1 MVALSEKIT
10 KPASASAARRVV
22 QFMLELGFQQSVF
35 EGDSEVIIKALDN
48 GNFSLASVGH
58 IVKDIRSILSLL
70 QTMSFSYVRREG
82 NFVAYALV

>member
-35 EGDSEVIIKALDN
+35 EGDLEVIKTLDN

-58 IVKDIRSILSLL
+58 IVKDIRSILGLL
-70 QTMSFSYVRREG
+70 QTISFSYVMR
-82 NFVAYALV
+82 

>member
-35 EGDSEVIIKALDN
+35 EGDLEVIKTLDN
-48 GNFSLASVGH
+48 GNFSLASVAH
-58 IVKDIRSILSLL
+58 IVKDIRSILGLL
-70 QTMSFSYVRREG
+70 QTISFSYVMR
-82 NFVAYALV
+82 

>member
-35 EGDSEVIIKALDN
+35 EGDLEVIKTLDN

-58 IVKDIRSILSLL
+58 IVKDIRSILGLL
-70 QTMSFSYVRREG
+70 QTISFSYVIR
-82 NFVAYALV
+82 

>member
-1 MVALSEKIT
+1 MVALWEKIT

-35 EGDSEVIIKALDN
+35 EGDLEVIKTLDN

-58 IVKDIRSILSLL
+58 IVKDIRSILGLL
-70 QTMSFSYVRREG
+70 QTISFSYVMR
-82 NFVAYALV
+82 

>member
-1 MVALSEKIT
+1 MVALWEKIT

-35 EGDSEVIIKALDN
+35 EGDLEVIKTLDN

-58 IVKDIRSILSLL
+58 IVKDIRSILGLL
-70 QTMSFSYVRREG
+70 QTMSFSYLRREG
-82 NFVAYALV
+82 NSVAMP